1 MSSNK
6 EGKKKVHFS
15 TAVSKRG
22 VSDLRNDRKDHTIP
36 RDSPLFPHYADNVEF
51 YLESVLKKKMI
62 HYFNI
67 WHEKNGTYRTLDFA
81 FQK

>member
-1 MSSNK
+1 MSSNH

-36 RDSPLFPHYADNVEF
+36 LFPHYADNVEF
-51 YLESVLKKKMI
+51 YLESVLKKKKWYIPLIFGM
-62 HYFNI
+62 
-67 WHEKNGTYRTLDFA
+67 EKIGTHRIL
-81 FQK
+81 

>member
-1 MSSNK
+1 MSSNH

-22 VSDLRNDRKDHTIP
+22 DSDLRNDRKDHTIP

-51 YLESVLKKKMI
+51 YLESVLKKMI

-67 WHEKNGTYRTLDFA
+67 WHVDFA